1 VNSLGTCVPL
11 CAGVDKHDNLIGRLM
26 YVEAGE
32 QLTDLGE
39 KLVDAGLA
47 KVLITRH

>member
-1 VNSLGTCVPL
+1 
-11 CAGVDKHDNLIGRLM
+11 M